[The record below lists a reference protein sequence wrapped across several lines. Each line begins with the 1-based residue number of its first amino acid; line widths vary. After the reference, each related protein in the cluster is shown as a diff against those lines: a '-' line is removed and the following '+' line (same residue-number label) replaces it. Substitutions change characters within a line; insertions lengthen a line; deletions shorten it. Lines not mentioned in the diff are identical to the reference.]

1 MSQKN
6 KSVINGFSNHLWN
19 GVTTKAFA
27 KVLISIIDNRIK
39 LPEKIHIIPK
49 DKISKHKMLELFK
62 KNNNKKIILKSINA
76 KIKINRTLKTIYPD
90 ILDEIWRKSEYGKS
104 PSLER
109 LISEI

>member
-104 PSLER
+104 PSLKR